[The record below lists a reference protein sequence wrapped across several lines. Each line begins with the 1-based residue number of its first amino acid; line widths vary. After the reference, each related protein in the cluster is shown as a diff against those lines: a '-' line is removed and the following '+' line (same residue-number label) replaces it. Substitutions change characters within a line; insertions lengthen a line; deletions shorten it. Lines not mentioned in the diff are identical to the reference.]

1 VDQDLHE
8 PRLAPHV
15 LKRGSV
21 RTWLDISTLTVFA
34 GVLGGVGFALLN
46 AVVIAA
52 ASGTLPGANE
62 KGEAL

>member
-1 VDQDLHE
+1 
-8 PRLAPHV
+8 V

-21 RTWLDISTLTVFA
+21 RTWLDSSTLTVYA
-34 GVLGGVGFALLN
+34 GVLGGVGCALLN

-62 KGEAL
+62 KREAL

>member
-1 VDQDLHE
+1 
-8 PRLAPHV
+8 
-15 LKRGSV
+15 
-21 RTWLDISTLTVFA
+21 VFA

-52 ASGTLPGANE
+52 SGTLPGANE